1 MKSHLMESCCYF
13 KGRNMVSQQASRL
26 EVGRAMECGD
36 GFLLKKH
43 WSVSEMT
50 ISSQPWL
57 KRSTFLVQIA

>member
-1 MKSHLMESCCYF
+1 
-13 KGRNMVSQQASRL
+13 MVSQQASRL